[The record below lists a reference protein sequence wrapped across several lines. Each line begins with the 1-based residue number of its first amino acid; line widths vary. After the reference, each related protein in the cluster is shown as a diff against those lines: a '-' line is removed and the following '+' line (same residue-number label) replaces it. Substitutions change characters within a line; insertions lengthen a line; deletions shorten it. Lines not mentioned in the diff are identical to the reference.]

1 MNKAILIILAI
12 FLAFIIFMANMY
24 RLDET
29 GGIPSGD
36 PVSAFLKIAGVML
49 LHGMLLFVL
58 ILTAIKLP
66 GGKMILV
73 WSLAAAIY
81 MTPVFLSLPKLIR
94 IQAER
99 VATPK
104 SNEQLKNSFRVALEH
119 RWTGYRKDIKAFL
132 EEFCDLSSD
141 RLYGYY
147 DEQFNY
153 VEEHG
158 ETACKKALGIWLIDI
173 IDRKLPEGVEYLL
186 AAGADVNAKDEYG
199 NTPLIS
205 ASRWGS
211 RNGNEKKSLDLVRLL
226 LERGADVNAK
236 RDDQRDAIFYV
247 VVSGISSDDVHLA
260 RLLMKYGADTEGEY
274 KMTTGGDERYE
285 TLVSLSQRNK
295 NSEMIEL
302 LTRK

>member
-158 ETACKKALGIWLIDI
+158 ETACKKALGLWLIDM

-186 AAGADVNAKDEYG
+186 AAGADVNAKDEY
-199 NTPLIS
+199 
-205 ASRWGS
+205 
-211 RNGNEKKSLDLVRLL
+211 
-226 LERGADVNAK
+226 
-236 RDDQRDAIFYV
+236 QRDALFYV

-260 RLLMKYGADTEGEY
+260 RLLMEYGADTGGEY
-274 KMTTGGDERYE
+274 KMTTSGEECYE
-285 TLVSLSQRNK
+285 TLVALAQRNR